1 MVLPPLQPK
10 EALLFVREVL
20 AQFRTSGRKCST
32 AYFPFSKDACEAIIK
47 ETSQS
52 GELKPRDIMSA
63 FNAVLQEADPLIESG
78 KLSEISLSF
87 AKKVLTD
94 YVNVASEEDA

>member
-10 EALLFVREVL
+10 EAVLFVREVL
-20 AQFRTSGRKCST
+20 AQFRTSGWNRAA
-32 AYFPFSKDACEAIIK
+32 AYFPFSKDACEAIIQ
-47 ETSQS
+47 ETSRS

-78 KLSEISLSF
+78 KFSEISVAF
-87 AKKVLTD
+87 AKKVLSD
-94 YVNVASEEDA
+94 YVNVAGEEDT